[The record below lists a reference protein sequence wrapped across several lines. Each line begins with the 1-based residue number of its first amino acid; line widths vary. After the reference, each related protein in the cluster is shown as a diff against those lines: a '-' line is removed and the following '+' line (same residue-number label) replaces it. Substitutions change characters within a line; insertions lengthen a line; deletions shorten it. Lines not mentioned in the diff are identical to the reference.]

1 MSRTKSIAPR
11 MCEFCNSNSHLSY
24 NCRNNMPVIIALVKG
39 EMPNL
44 KTIDKGTLKRMVM
57 YIRQTHRRVENGL
70 RRKAEFSGSS
80 LTATELLDFSYP
92 RNFTDTRWIDKKSNA
107 CVYYDLP
114 KDKSTALKNLL
125 GNLTQA
131 TKKSLIDYL
140 SMHYKDQRRE
150 RFGLKVSSLQQ
161 DNIRE
166 EEVCAICMEQFGVNT
181 RTVASNCGHMFC
193 TGCYTQAILSSRIPN
208 CPMCR
213 SNLMSEGTR

>member
-44 KTIDKGTLKRMVM
+44 KNIDKGTLKRMVM
-57 YIRQTHRRVENGL
+57 YIRQKHTSVSNKLGITLSRNGI
-70 RRKAEFSGSS
+70 
-80 LTATELLDFSYP
+80 LTATEVLDFSYP
-92 RNFTDTRWIDKKSNA
+92 RNFTDTRWIDKKSMA
-107 CVYYDLP
+107 CVYNDLP
-114 KDKSTALKNLL
+114 KDKSPALKNLL

-140 SMHYKDQRRE
+140 SMHYKDQRRG

-166 EEVCAICMEQFGVNT
+166 EEVCAICMEQFGINT
-181 RTVASNCGHMFC
+181 RTVATNCGHMFC